1 MTSAKF
7 EAVQVEHLAQEWQS
21 SLYLLSNLRVVRC
34 REDVTMASAK
44 EMYFEAVQVE
54 HLVEDLLRAV
64 LQMLGLA
71 LGDSHCSSE
80 GSSAYI
86 GVDSK

>member
-1 MTSAKF
+1 MT
-7 EAVQVEHLAQEWQS
+7 
-21 SLYLLSNLRVVRC
+21 
-34 REDVTMASAK
+34 SAK